1 MKRYLVFSLLC
12 IAALATHAQVTA
24 YLSDVGP
31 KTNIRNK
38 PNGKIVMSLNSQV
51 SYAFLLTSPVNGWW
65 EVTDIWNEENDNDPS
80 AQLKGTNT
88 REYWIHYS
96 VIAVST
102 ANYGGQ
108 RLSLRSSPNAK
119 AKEVFS
125 FTEELKL
132 RPIDYNKNGWVKVK
146 CESNG
151 KEGWIEAEWLCGNS
165 LTNCS

>member
-1 MKRYLVFSLLC
+1 MC
-12 IAALATHAQVTA
+12 IAALAVNAQVTA
-24 YLSDVGP
+24 YISDSGP

-38 PNGKIVMSLNSQV
+38 PNGKVVMSLKSNV
-51 SYAFLLTSPVNGWW
+51 HYAFLLTSPVNGWW
-65 EVTDIWNEENDNDPS
+65 EIADIWNEENENDPS
-80 AQLKGTNT
+80 ARLRGTNT

-108 RLSLRSSPNAK
+108 RLSLRSEPSANAK
-119 AKEVFS
+119 VVYS
-125 FTEELKL
+125 FTEELVL
-132 RPIDYNKNGWVKVK
+132 RPMDYNKHGWVKVK

-151 KEGWIEAEWLCGNS
+151 KIGWIEAEWLCGNS